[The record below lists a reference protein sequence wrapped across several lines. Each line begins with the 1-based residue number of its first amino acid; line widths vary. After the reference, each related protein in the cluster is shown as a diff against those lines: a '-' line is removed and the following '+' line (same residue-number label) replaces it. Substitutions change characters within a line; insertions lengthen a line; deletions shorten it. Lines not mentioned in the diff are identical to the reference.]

1 MPTRSAKIQ
10 DVGIPNSSNNGRRY
24 EFLYTAGFTI
34 DITMLENSVT
44 PLKKPEV
51 FMPFDLAI
59 PLPKLYQLICPEYL

>member
-1 MPTRSAKIQ
+1 MKEL
-10 DVGIPNSSNNGRRY
+10 

-44 PLKKPEV
+44 PLKKLEV